1 MRIIVADDSVLFRE
15 GLVRVLEGAG
25 FEVVGQASNI
35 DELDGLMA
43 SADASLVILDI
54 RMPPTQTDEGL
65 VAAKR
70 IRRQHPEIGVLMLS
84 QYVESHHA
92 LDLLSQS
99 PDHVGY
105 LLKDRFADLGEFVD
119 AVRRVGNGGSAIDP
133 LVVSQ
138 LLGRKRSHD
147 LIEGLTSRERSVLAL
162 MAEGR
167 SNDAIASDL
176 KISAKTLEAHIG
188 TIYSKLGLE
197 PAVSDHR
204 RVLAV
209 LDYLRS
215 V

>member
-1 MRIIVADDSVLFRE
+1 
-15 GLVRVLEGAG
+15 VLEAAG
-25 FEVVGQASNI
+25 FEVVGQASNT
-35 DELDGLMA
+35 DELDRLVE
-43 SADASLVILDI
+43 SQNVSLVILDI

-92 LDLLSQS
+92 IDLLGQS
-99 PDHVGY
+99 PDRVGY
-105 LLKDRFADLGEFVD
+105 LLKDRFADVGEFID
-119 AVRRVGNGGSAIDP
+119 AVRRVGSGGSAVDP

-138 LLGRKRSHD
+138 LLGRKRSRD
-147 LIEGLTSRERSVLAL
+147 LIEDLTDRERSVLSL

-167 SNDAIASDL
+167 SNDAIASAL
-176 KISAKTLEAHIG
+176 KISPKTLEAHIG

-197 PAVSDHR
+197 PAGADHR

-209 LDYLRS
+209 LNYLRS
-215 V
+215 S

>member
-1 MRIIVADDSVLFRE
+1 VRVIVADDSVLFRE
-15 GLVRVLEGAG
+15 GLTRVLESGG
-25 FEVVGQASNI
+25 FEVVGQASNA
-35 DELDGLMA
+35 DELDRLVA
-43 SADASLVILDI
+43 SANASLVILDI

-84 QYVESHHA
+84 QYIESHHA
-92 LDLLSQS
+92 LELLAQS
-99 PDHVGY
+99 PDRVGY
-105 LLKDRFADLGEFVD
+105 LLKDRFADLSEFLD
-119 AVRRVGNGGSAIDP
+119 AVRRVGNGGSAVDP

-147 LIEGLTSRERSVLAL
+147 LIEDLTDRERSVLSL

-167 SNDAIASDL
+167 SNDAIASAL
-176 KISAKTLEAHIG
+176 KISPKTLEAHIG

-197 PAVSDHR
+197 PAGGDHR

-209 LDYLRS
+209 LNYLRS
-215 V
+215 S

>member
-15 GLVRVLEGAG
+15 GLARVLEGAG
-25 FEVVGQASNI
+25 FEVVGQASNA
-35 DELDGLMA
+35 DELDVLV
-43 SADASLVILDI
+43 ADRKPSLVILDI
-54 RMPPTQTDEGL
+54 RMPPTQSDEGL

-70 IRRQHPEIGVLMLS
+70 IRRQHPEIGVLVLS

-92 LDLLSQS
+92 LELLGQN
-99 PDHVGY
+99 PDRVGY

-119 AVRRVGNGGSAIDP
+119 AVRRVGDGGSAVDP

-138 LLGRKRSHD
+138 LLGRKRSRD
-147 LIEGLTSRERSVLAL
+147 LIEDLTDRERSVLAL

-167 SNDAIASDL
+167 SNDAIASAL
-176 KISAKTLEAHIG
+176 KISPKTLEAHIG

-197 PAVSDHR
+197 PAGGDHR

-209 LDYLRS
+209 LNYLRS
-215 V
+215 S

>member
-1 MRIIVADDSVLFRE
+1 
-15 GLVRVLEGAG
+15 VLEAAG
-25 FEVVGQASNI
+25 FEVVGQASNT
-35 DELDGLMA
+35 DELDRLVE
-43 SADASLVILDI
+43 SENVSLVILDI

-92 LDLLSQS
+92 IDLLGQS
-99 PDHVGY
+99 PDRVGY
-105 LLKDRFADLGEFVD
+105 LLKDRFADVGEFID
-119 AVRRVGNGGSAIDP
+119 AVRRVGSGGSAVDP

-138 LLGRKRSHD
+138 LLGRKRSRD
-147 LIEGLTSRERSVLAL
+147 LIEDLTDRERSVLSL

-167 SNDAIASDL
+167 SNDAIASAL
-176 KISAKTLEAHIG
+176 KISPKTLEAHIG

-197 PAVSDHR
+197 PAGADHR

-209 LDYLRS
+209 LNYLRS
-215 V
+215 S

>member
-1 MRIIVADDSVLFRE
+1 MRVIVADDSVLFRE
-15 GLVRVLEGAG
+15 GLARVLEEAG
-25 FEVVGQASNI
+25 FEVAGLASNVE
-35 DELDGLMA
+35 ELDRLLA
-43 SADASLVILDI
+43 NANVSLVILDI

-70 IRRQHPEIGVLMLS
+70 LRRQHPEMGVLMLS

-92 LDLLSQS
+92 LELLAQS
-99 PDHVGY
+99 PARVGY
-105 LLKDRFADLGEFVD
+105 LLKDRFADLGEFLE
-119 AVRRVGNGGSAIDP
+119 AVRRVGNGGSAVDP

-147 LIEGLTSRERSVLAL
+147 LIEDLTDRERSVLSL

-167 SNDAIASDL
+167 SNDAIASAL
-176 KISAKTLEAHIG
+176 KISPKTLEAHIG

-197 PAVSDHR
+197 PAGSDHR

-209 LDYLRS
+209 LNYLRS
-215 V
+215 S

>member
-1 MRIIVADDSVLFRE
+1 LRVIVADDSVLFRE
-15 GLVRVLEGAG
+15 GLARVLEAAG
-25 FEVVGQASNI
+25 FEVVGQASNT
-35 DELDGLMA
+35 DELDRLVE
-43 SADASLVILDI
+43 SQNVSLVILDI

-92 LDLLSQS
+92 IDLLGQS
-99 PDHVGY
+99 PDRVGY
-105 LLKDRFADLGEFVD
+105 LLKDRFADVGEFID
-119 AVRRVGNGGSAIDP
+119 AVRRVGSGGSAVDP

-138 LLGRKRSHD
+138 LLGRKRSRD
-147 LIEGLTSRERSVLAL
+147 LIEDLTDRERSVLSL

-167 SNDAIASDL
+167 SNDAIASAL
-176 KISAKTLEAHIG
+176 KISPKTLEAHIG

-197 PAVSDHR
+197 PAGADHR

-209 LDYLRS
+209 LNYLRS
-215 V
+215 S

>member
-1 MRIIVADDSVLFRE
+1 MRVIVADDSVLFRE
-15 GLVRVLEGAG
+15 GLVRLLSDAG
-25 FEVVGQASNI
+25 FEVVGQASNA
-35 DELDGLMA
+35 DQLDGLIE
-43 SADASLVILDI
+43 SENPSLVIVDV

-70 IRRQHPEIGVLMLS
+70 IRRQYPEVGVLMLS

-99 PDHVGY
+99 PDRVGY
-105 LLKDRFADLGEFVD
+105 LLKDRFADVNEFID
-119 AVRRVGNGGSAIDP
+119 AVHRVGRGGSAVDP

-138 LLGRKRSHD
+138 LLGRKRSRD
-147 LIEGLTSRERSVLAL
+147 LIEDLTGRERSVLSL

-167 SNDAIASDL
+167 SNDAIAWAL
-176 KISAKTLEAHIG
+176 KISPKTLEAHIG

-197 PAVSDHR
+197 PAGADHR

-209 LDYLRS
+209 LNYLRS
-215 V
+215 S